1 MTKHLSI
8 QQLLA
13 ALLTIA
19 AIATGQTVWA
29 DDVTLSEDNDF
40 GINEAGHWYVNM
52 PTDGKDY
59 LTLNVQDLQNGKN
72 VFKVYDDGGKNGN
85 YTSGCDSKIV
95 INVPDGYLIQISGTV
110 WTYYNTSAELLKVF
124 DGEREEGY
132 TWAPSNLLAR
142 VYSPTDGEAKDFGPL
157 NTTRKAMYL
166 YFRTKQFQTTTFQG
180 LDLTVTVYQKVSYS
194 ISVAQ
199 GIEHG
204 SVSPSANSAY
214 FNDVITLTVTPDT
227 AYYIGTV
234 TWSDT
239 IDHVITPTSSG
250 VYSFNMPQHDVT
262 VSATFLDTIGYNW
275 GEGNDGSVEHPYV
288 IRNRAGWDYLVYMS
302 KHPDNTRG
310 KHFRLDTDLV
320 NVTQPLSFFCGHL
333 DGNHH
338 TISINMTY
346 EGCGL
351 IDNVSY
357 YGCTISNL
365 TVEGSIENPAA
376 IVGGFI
382 ARSAMI
388 DNTITLTDCRSNV
401 TITSNYTG
409 SSSEHYYGGFVG
421 KAINVACVG
430 CVFDGAFISSTTFGF
445 GGLVGWCSQL
455 SVTDCAVVFGSATNL
470 TNEGGGNFSF
480 AHCNHITQ
488 QGHNF
493 YFNKGYIFHIIPNDI
508 TPVYPLTLTN
518 PAAAVRTGGIAIGNG
533 AGTVYAD
540 GFTLNGDEYYQQS
553 ASVIFGAPALL
564 VTAAQYNDGTVHNAT
579 INNGTATFTMPAKAV
594 TATITSFAANYIDAD
609 GTEQTCDPVTLL
621 SSSTETVSEP
631 GGWYA
636 VIGEVTIRKGLIFSD
651 SAHLI
656 LTDGATLN
664 VSTPNQLQQSQI
676 IAINA
681 TDLSVYGQTLGTGT
695 LNAISKN
702 MESNSTVTRYA
713 YAIYATGNVTFC
725 GGQVNAEAMI
735 LKGSSESLPG
745 YGYGIYAEG
754 SVNIIRGNI
763 SAMAELEYNRVNA
776 YLFNIT
782 AGGVLLDWRCPTD
795 RICLTVATKDAPRL
809 SPVSVAEGKALW
821 NGTEV
826 LSGTIWIGGGD
837 THALGKFNGKTLQP
851 CIAREVAGYD
861 TDNGGWVFIS
871 SPVTGNIA
879 PTTVGGLMAS
889 TATEY
894 DLYRFNQSAAL
905 EWENYKAHS
914 SDFNLVNG
922 QGYLYATKGTK
933 TLAFMGEAF
942 NMGTEDVEVPLVY
955 DEGKPLAGW
964 NLVGNPF
971 AVEAYVNR
979 PFYKMNDDG
988 TGIEAIENYDNYTT
1002 ADAIPACTGIVVKAE
1017 SDNESVTFSTT
1028 APSLAAPNNGSLQI
1042 ALSQADTRGNALL
1055 DNAILSFNEGSKL
1068 GKFYFGEQN
1077 ANIYLPQGS
1086 EEYAIVSVGNMG
1098 EIPLNFKANEN
1109 GTYTITVNV
1118 DNVEMAYLHLIDN
1131 MTGADVDLLS
1141 TQNVIAG
1148 EDPQSPT
1155 PSYTFTAKTT
1165 DYESRFK
1172 LVFSADEAVCEPNEA
1187 FAFISNGNIIVNG
1200 EGTLQIFDILGHQLV
1215 TKQLSTLNSQLS
1227 TLNYKS
1233 GVYVLRLI
1241 NGENVRT
1248 QKIVIE

>member
-59 LTLNVQDLQNGKN
+59 LTLTAQDLQNGKN

-85 YTSGCDSKIV
+85 YSSGCLSKIV
-95 INVPDGYLIQISGTV
+95 IKVPEGYLIQISGTV
-110 WTYYNTSAELLKVF
+110 WTYYDTPAEYLQVF
-124 DGEREEGY
+124 DGEREEGSS
-132 TWAPSNLLAR
+132 WAPSNLLAR

-166 YFRTKQFQTTTFQG
+166 YFRTKQNQTTTFQG

-194 ISVAQ
+194 ISVAG
-199 GIEHG
+199 GIQHG
-204 SVSPSANSAY
+204 SVSSSANSAY

-234 TWSDT
+234 TWNDT
-239 IDHVITPTSSG
+239 INHVITPTSSG
-250 VYSFNMPQHDVT
+250 VYSFNMPQHNVT
-262 VSATFLDTIGYNW
+262 VSATFIDDVGYNW
-275 GEGNDGSVEHPYV
+275 GEDNDGSEALPYV
-288 IRNRAGWDYLVYMS
+288 ISNRAGWDYLVYMS
-302 KHPDNTRG
+302 KHPDNTRNM
-310 KHFRLDTDLV
+310 HFRLDTDLV
-320 NVTQPLSFFCGHL
+320 NVTQPLSYFCGHL

-351 IDNVSY
+351 IDVSY

-365 TVEGSIENPAA
+365 TVEGSIANPAA
-376 IVGGFI
+376 IVGGFV

-421 KAINVACVG
+421 KAINVECVR

-445 GGLVGWCSQL
+445 GGLVGWCSRL

-470 TNEGGGNFSF
+470 TNGVGANFSF
-480 AHCNHITQ
+480 ADSNITQ
-488 QGHNF
+488 HGHNF
-493 YFNKGYIFHIIPNDI
+493 YFNKGYIFHIRPNGG
-508 TPVYPLTLTN
+508 TQVYPLTLTD
-518 PAAAVRTGGIAIGNG
+518 PAAAVRTGGTAIGNG

-553 ASVIFGAPALL
+553 ASVIFGAPTLL
-564 VTAAQYNDGTVHNAT
+564 VTAAQYNDGTDHDAN
-579 INNGTATFTMPAKAV
+579 INNGTASFTMPAANTNT
-594 TATITSFAANYIDAD
+594 TATITGFAANYIDAN
-609 GTEQTCDPVTLL
+609 GTEQTHAVSLL
-621 SSSTETVSEP
+621 SSSTETVNKA

-636 VIGEVTIRKGLIFSD
+636 VIGEVTMRNGLTFSD
-651 SAHLI
+651 TAHLI

-664 VSTPNQLQQSQI
+664 VSAPNQLQVVQK
-676 IAINA
+676 AIEA

-702 MESNSTVTRYA
+702 MESNSTVYHYA
-713 YAIYATGNVTFC
+713 YAIKATGNVTFC

-795 RICLTVATKDAPRL
+795 RICLTVATKHNPPL
-809 SPVSVAEGKALW
+809 SSVSVAEDKALW
-821 NGTEV
+821 NGSEA
-826 LSGTIWIGGGD
+826 LSGTISD
-837 THALGKFNGKTLQP
+837 KDKLNGKTLVP

-861 TDNGGWVFIS
+861 TGNGGWVFIS
-871 SPVTGNIA
+871 SPVTGNTSITEVGNLLGSYDE
-879 PTTVGGLMAS
+879 TTGKYD
-889 TATEY
+889 Y
-894 DLYRFNQSAAL
+894 DLYRFNQSEAL
-905 EWENYKAHS
+905 EWQNYHRHHEDATNP
-914 SDFNLVNG
+914 FNALVNG
-922 QGYLYATKGTK
+922 HGYLYATKETK
-933 TLAFMGEAF
+933 TLAFMGDAF
-942 NMGTEDVEVPLVY
+942 NMGTAPVKVPLDY
-955 DEGKPLAGW
+955 DEEAELVGW

-971 AVEAYVNR
+971 TVDAYANR
-979 PFYKMNDDG
+979 SFYTMNDEG
-988 TGIEAIENYDNYTT
+988 TGLIANAITDYQNTT
-1002 ADAIPACTGIVVKAE
+1002 IAPCTGIVVQATGVN
-1017 SDNESVTFSTT
+1017 DTITFSTT
-1028 APSLAAPNNGSLQI
+1028 APALAAPNNGSLQI
-1042 ALSQADTRGNALL
+1042 ALTEANTRSNAVM
-1055 DNAILSFNEGSKL
+1055 DNAIITFSEGSEL
-1068 GKFYFGEQN
+1068 GKFYFGEQD
-1077 ANIYLPQGS
+1077 ANIYIPQGQ
-1086 EEYAIVSVGNMG
+1086 EEYAIAFSESQG
-1098 EIPLNFKANEN
+1098 EMPLNFKAKEN
-1109 GTYTITVNV
+1109 GTYTISVDV
-1118 DNVEMAYLHLIDN
+1118 DNVELAYLHLIDN
-1131 MTGADVDLLS
+1131 MTGSDIDLLAANGGDARHGDAINRVS
-1141 TQNVIAG
+1141 T
-1148 EDPQSPT
+1148 
-1155 PSYTFTAKTT
+1155 YTFTAKTT

-1172 LVFSADEAVCEPNEA
+1172 LVFAVGSSTGSDT
-1187 FAFISNGNIIVNG
+1187 FAFFSNDNIIING
-1200 EGTLQIFDILGHQLV
+1200 EGTLQVFDVLGHQLI

-1227 TLNYKS
+1227 TPLAP

-1241 NGENVRT
+1241 NGDDVKT
-1248 QKIVIE
+1248 QKMVIE

>member
-8 QQLLA
+8 QKVLA
-13 ALLTIA
+13 ALLTIV
-19 AIATGQTVWA
+19 AIATGQTAWA

-85 YTSGCDSKIV
+85 YTSGCLSEIV

-110 WTYYNTSAELLKVF
+110 WTYYDTSYEFLKVF
-124 DGEREEGY
+124 DGERVEGT

-166 YFRTKQFQTTTFQG
+166 YFRTRQNHTTTFQG
-180 LDLTVTVYQKVSYS
+180 LDLTVTVYQNVSYS
-194 ISVAQ
+194 ISVAEGLQ
-199 GIEHG
+199 HG

-250 VYSFNMPQHDVT
+250 VYSFTMPQHDVT
-262 VSATFLDTIGYNW
+262 VSATFLDNVGYNW
-275 GEGNDGSVEHPYV
+275 GEGNDGSEALPYV
-288 IRNRAGWDYLVYMS
+288 ISNRAGWDYLVYMS
-302 KHPDNTRG
+302 KHPDNTRNM
-310 KHFRLDTDLV
+310 HFRLDTDLV

-382 ARSAMI
+382 AKSAMT

-409 SSSEHYYGGFVG
+409 SSTNHYYGGFVG
-421 KAINVACVG
+421 QAYNVECVR
-430 CVFDGAFISSTTFGF
+430 CVFDGAFVSSTTFGF

-455 SVTDCAVVFGSATNL
+455 SVTDCAVVFGSATSL
-470 TNEGGGNFSF
+470 TNQQGGTFSF
-480 AHCNHITQ
+480 AYYNQITQ

-493 YFNKGYIFHIIPNDI
+493 YFNKGNIFHIISNGGMH
-508 TPVYPLTLTN
+508 VYPLKITK

-540 GFTLNGDEYYQQS
+540 GFTLNGDEYYAADATVTLS
-553 ASVIFGAPALL
+553 APAG
-564 VTAAQYNDGTVHNAT
+564 VSITAAQYNDGTNHAAT
-579 INNGTATFTMPAKAV
+579 INSDGTATFTMPAANT
-594 TATITSFAANYIDAD
+594 TATITGFAANYIDAD
-609 GTEQTCDPVTLL
+609 GTEQTQAVSLL
-621 SSSTETVSEP
+621 SSSDETVNKA

-636 VIGEVTIRKGLIFSD
+636 VTGEVTLSQGLTFSET
-651 SAHLI
+651 AHLI

-664 VSTPNQLQQSQI
+664 VSFPNQIQEFR

-681 TDLSVYGQTLGTGT
+681 TDLNVYGQTLGTGT
-695 LNAISKN
+695 LNA
-702 MESNSTVTRYA
+702 NSRNVEGSEDNRYA
-713 YAIYATGNVTFC
+713 YAIKATGNVTFC
-725 GGQVNAEAMI
+725 GGQINAEAMI
-735 LKGSSESLPG
+735 LKGSDTNCFG

-754 SVNIIRGNI
+754 CVNIIRGNI
-763 SAMAELEYNRVNA
+763 RAMAEQETDQVYAFLY
-776 YLFNIT
+776 NIT

-795 RICLTVATKDAPRL
+795 RICLTVATKGAPRL

-826 LSGTIWIGGGD
+826 LSDTIWIGGGD

-851 CIAREVAGYD
+851 CIAREVAGYGED
-861 TDNGGWVFIS
+861 QDRTKWVFIA
-871 SPVTGNIA
+871 SPVTGSIA
-879 PTTVGGLMAS
+879 PTTVGNLVPKDVNGTPVLDS
-889 TATEY
+889 TDY

-914 SDFNLVNG
+914 TDFNLVNG
-922 QGYLYATKGTK
+922 QGYLYATKETK
-933 TLAFMGEAF
+933 TLAFMGDAF

-971 AVEAYVNR
+971 TV
-979 PFYKMNDDG
+979 
-988 TGIEAIENYDNYTT
+988 
-1002 ADAIPACTGIVVKAE
+1002 
-1017 SDNESVTFSTT
+1017 
-1028 APSLAAPNNGSLQI
+1028 
-1042 ALSQADTRGNALL
+1042 
-1055 DNAILSFNEGSKL
+1055 NAILSQPYYRMNETKRSPSRPRRAAAKRPPSP
-1068 GKFYFGEQN
+1068 KPTSWSAATTAQ
-1077 ANIYLPQGS
+1077 S
-1086 EEYAIVSVGNMG
+1086 
-1098 EIPLNFKANEN
+1098 
-1109 GTYTITVNV
+1109 
-1118 DNVEMAYLHLIDN
+1118 
-1131 MTGADVDLLS
+1131 S
-1141 TQNVIAG
+1141 T
-1148 EDPQSPT
+1148 T
-1155 PSYTFTAKTT
+1155 PSSVSTAGRPWRNSVSARAARKSTFRRTGRTMPSSRAKAKAKCPSTSRPKRMAPTRFRWMLTT
-1165 DYESRFK
+1165 
-1172 LVFSADEAVCEPNEA
+1172 
-1187 FAFISNGNIIVNG
+1187 
-1200 EGTLQIFDILGHQLV
+1200 
-1215 TKQLSTLNSQLS
+1215 
-1227 TLNYKS
+1227 
-1233 GVYVLRLI
+1233 
-1241 NGENVRT
+1241 
-1248 QKIVIE
+1248 